1 MMETHMK
8 KQKSFFRGLPWM
20 ALGALVL
27 LVVFFPA
34 FALSKGAPGGLG
46 LWGHLRFG
54 VSYILTNPRSSLSFG
69 LLCPGLGALVGWLGY
84 KKALR
89 PRLPEVLL
97 AAFFS
102 VNILIGLTSDR
113 RIIRLVALP
122 GLDGTEN
129 ILLWAGLLLSVSSLV
144 HLAVRWLTA
153 PLAPKDRGLSYSGRR
168 KWLWAAVTLL
178 CWVPVILLRAPGG
191 LMWDTNTQI
200 RSFQGTEIMNAS
212 HPLLTTF
219 FYGGLYTLGQLLCCD
234 DLGIVLCV
242 LPQAALTLYAV
253 AMLADEVTVCRQ
265 DTRPGL
271 GVSLFFGLVSVF
283 PMFVMMGLRDSLF
296 GPLYLLFAL
305 YYRRLLLQS
314 SKRDLVWLLVLGFLC
329 AATRKGAIYLV
340 ILSILALLLY
350 RKPLRKVLCAAA
362 LGLLAVH
369 WAVILVLCPALN
381 IVPPAE
387 YENYSP
393 FYYITGYYCQHYA
406 QDLTEEEIA
415 VISDVLDYDAVLHKF
430 NPDQN
435 NDIKYTFHAES
446 SQQVRRYL
454 ALNVQFFLRHPLTVL
469 EAMVY
474 SRCDYFLPL
483 YSGSENIMGKMGP
496 AWLDGPALEHW
507 DGALWDLNMR
517 SPLRALNFSGLY
529 NWLCLL
535 LAVAALE
542 SKHSIKKM
550 LCLPALMMTLGL
562 LTTHTNG
569 AVRYALPVLYCVP
582 MLLVLFRA
590 TEGAQ
595 PNAS

>member
-1 MMETHMK
+1 MK
-8 KQKSFFRGLPWM
+8 EQNIFFRVLPRM
-20 ALGALVL
+20 AVGALVL
-27 LVVFFPA
+27 LAAFLPA

-54 VSYILTNPRSSLSFG
+54 ISYGLSNPRASLSFG
-69 LLCPGLGALVGWLGY
+69 LLCLGLGALVGWLAC

-102 VNILIGLTSDR
+102 VNILISLTQNR
-113 RIIRLVALP
+113 RIFRLVALP
-122 GLDGTEN
+122 GLDGAEN
-129 ILLWAGLLLSVSSLV
+129 VLLWAGLLLAVSSLV
-144 HLAVRWLTA
+144 HVAVQWLTA
-153 PLAPKDRGLSYSGRR
+153 PLAPKDRGLTFSRKR

-191 LMWDTNTQI
+191 LMFDTNTQI

-219 FYGGLYTLGQLLCCD
+219 FYGGLYTLGQKLCCD
-234 DLGIVLCV
+234 DFGIVLCV
-242 LPQAALTLYAV
+242 LPQAVLTLYAV
-253 AMLADEVTVCRQ
+253 AMLAEEVTVCRQ

-283 PMFVMMGLRDSLF
+283 PMFVMKGLRDSLF

-305 YYRRLLLQS
+305 YYRRLLLKEN
-314 SKRDLVWLLVLGFLC
+314 KRDLVWLLVLGFLC

-340 ILSILALLLY
+340 ILSLLALLLY
-350 RKPLRKVLCAAA
+350 RRPLRKVLSAAA

-381 IVPPAE
+381 IMPPAE
-387 YENYSP
+387 FENYSP

-406 QDLTEEEIA
+406 QELTEEEVAI
-415 VISDVLDYDAVLHKF
+415 ISDVLDYDAVLHKF

-446 SQQVRRYL
+446 AQQVRRYL
-454 ALNVQFFLRHPLTVL
+454 ALNFKFFLRHPLTVL

-483 YSGSENIMGKMGP
+483 YSRSENIMGKTDP
-496 AWLDGPALEHW
+496 AWLDGPTLEHW
-507 DGALWDLNMR
+507 DTALWDLNMC

-535 LAVAALE
+535 LTVAALE
-542 SKHSIKKM
+542 SKRGIKTM
-550 LCLPALMMTLGL
+550 LCLPTLMMTLGL

-582 MLLVLFRA
+582 MLLLLFRP
-590 TEGAQ
+590 TEAGDG
-595 PNAS
+595 SL

>member
-1 MMETHMK
+1 MK
-8 KQKSFFRGLPWM
+8 EQNIFFRVLPRM
-20 ALGALVL
+20 AVGALVL
-27 LVVFFPA
+27 LAAFLPA

-54 VSYILTNPRSSLSFG
+54 ISYGLSNPRASLSFG
-69 LLCPGLGALVGWLGY
+69 LLCLGPGALVGWLAY

-102 VNILIGLTSDR
+102 VNILISLTQDR
-113 RIIRLVALP
+113 RIFRLVALP
-122 GLDGTEN
+122 GLDGAEN
-129 ILLWAGLLLSVSSLV
+129 VLLWAGLLLAVSSLV
-144 HLAVRWLTA
+144 HVAVQWLTA
-153 PLAPKDRGLSYSGRR
+153 PLAPKDRGLTFSRKR

-191 LMWDTNTQI
+191 LMFDTNTQI

-219 FYGGLYTLGQLLCCD
+219 FYGGLYTLGQKLCCND
-234 DLGIVLCV
+234 FGIVLCV
-242 LPQAALTLYAV
+242 LPQAVLTLYAV
-253 AMLADEVTVCRQ
+253 AMLAEEVTVCRQ

-283 PMFVMMGLRDSLF
+283 PMFVMKGLRDSLF

-305 YYRRLLLQS
+305 YYRRLLLKEN
-314 SKRDLVWLLVLGFLC
+314 KRDLVLLLVLGFLC

-340 ILSILALLLY
+340 ILSLLALLLY
-350 RKPLRKVLCAAA
+350 RRPLRKILSAAA

-381 IVPPAE
+381 IMPPAE
-387 YENYSP
+387 FENYSP

-406 QDLTEEEIA
+406 QELTEEEVAI
-415 VISDVLDYDAVLHKF
+415 ISDVLDYDAVLHKF

-446 SQQVRRYL
+446 AQQIRRYL
-454 ALNVQFFLRHPLTVL
+454 ALNFKFFLRHPLTVL

-483 YSGSENIMGKMGP
+483 YSRSENIMGKTDP
-496 AWLDGPALEHW
+496 AWLDGPTLEHW
-507 DGALWDLNMR
+507 DTALWDLNMC

-535 LAVAALE
+535 LTVAALE
-542 SKHSIKKM
+542 SRRGIKTM
-550 LCLPALMMTLGL
+550 LCLPTLMMTLGL

-582 MLLVLFRA
+582 MLLLLFRP
-590 TEGAQ
+590 TEAQ
-595 PNAS
+595 DGSV